1 MPARRSQ
8 RGSATTNPFQ
18 ISGPLRPD
26 AMIDRDDE
34 VTRLGELVVGGHA
47 ARLVAPRRYGKTTL
61 LGRVLYDAAQT
72 GMPTAHVDLLGVL
85 TLAGV
90 VTRIE
95 RAYAAGLHGP
105 VRRAADAI
113 LRSWTVAAPLGGAGL
128 PVPFGRIPPAPFE
141 WFSF

>member
-1 MPARRSQ
+1 
-8 RGSATTNPFQ
+8 
-18 ISGPLRPD
+18 
-26 AMIDRDDE
+26 MIDREEE
-34 VTRLGELVVGGHA
+34 VTRLAELVAGGHA

-72 GMPTAHVDLLGVL
+72 GMPTAHVDLLGLL
-85 TLAGV
+85 TLAGI

-113 LRSWTVAAPLGGAGL
+113 LRSWNVGVSLRGGGVAVTLRATPL
-128 PVPFGRIPPAPFE
+128 VD
-141 WFSF
+141 